1 MLSAQPTMPPEAPAN
16 VALRDSLSNLGPDAA
31 GDVIMRQRV
40 ADEGRSQLG
49 PEILRRRWDLVLAHR
64 AELLVIARR
73 RVSCVEDAEDVVMTA
88 LLRTVE
94 SPNLD
99 ESRIGAFLCTTVKRL
114 AVDVHRDRAR
124 QLAVGTR
131 EAKRQLPAAPVD
143 EAVCDEAEA
152 RWLAGQLA
160 HCPERERQVLQARL
174 SGLTAQEISA
184 ELGLTAKATENA
196 YTRLRQRAQS
206 ALATTLAGLGILL
219 GLGRR
224 AAKPGAAMVPVA
236 AVAIA
241 GLAVIAPLGSLPEQP
256 LHRPALVTE
265 AQSARLDAPQPARS
279 SPLPAPPEGQKAT
292 PSMTSAAPAKPA
304 SPEATTAPRTVVKP
318 PTVVDPTL
326 ADPGVVYVE
335 ERHDE
340 SFGESVERCVKGLE
354 QVTMSSPTADPC
366 R

>member
-1 MLSAQPTMPPEAPAN
+1 MLTAQPTRPPQAAADTAP
-16 VALRDSLSNLGPDAA
+16 LRDSTLNLVPDAA
-31 GDVIMRQRV
+31 GDVIVRQRV
-40 ADEGRSQLG
+40 ADEGRTQLG
-49 PEILRRRWDLVLAHR
+49 PEVLRRRWDLVLAHR
-64 AELLVIARR
+64 EALLVIARR
-73 RVSCVEDAEDVVMTA
+73 RVNSVEDAEDVVTTA

-94 SPNLD
+94 HANLD

-131 EAKRQLPAAPVD
+131 EATRQLPAAPVD
-143 EAVCDEAEA
+143 ETVCDEAEA

-160 HCPERERQVLQARL
+160 RCPERERQVLQARL
-174 SGLTAQEISA
+174 SGLTAQQISA
-184 ELGLTAKATENA
+184 ELGLTAKAAENA
-196 YTRLRQRAQS
+196 YTRLRQRAQA

-241 GLAVIAPLGSLPEQP
+241 GLAIIAPSMSLPEQP
-256 LHRPALVTE
+256 LQRPALVTE
-265 AQSARLDAPQPARS
+265 AQSTRLDAPQSARS
-279 SPLPAPPEGQKAT
+279 SALPVPLEAQQEPPAMSA
-292 PSMTSAAPAKPA
+292 AAPAKPA
-304 SPEATTAPRTVVKP
+304 LPAPEPPRTVVKP
-318 PTVVDPTL
+318 PTVVDPAL

-340 SFGESVERCVKGLE
+340 SFRESVERCAEGLE
-354 QVTMSSPTADPC
+354 KITLSNPTADPC